1 MLCHKCPYS
10 AEIERLRG
18 ICSACVANDH
28 EVDQPHGLGGKRVM
42 VHLDAMKNADGVVE
56 TLEKRVDKVP
66 RGGEALTPLPRE
78 VEGRLLAELAAF
90 MRLDFVNQILLVWI
104 LRGESL
110 SEFARLGLPRGV
122 SEGKDGMSKQAI
134 RKRVEVIRGE
144 MPSVEKVILQMV
156 RLNGVNRGKAAEKV
170 PREDGELGL

>member
-1 MLCHKCPYS
+1 MLCHKCPHS

-18 ICSACVANDH
+18 ICSACVENDH
-28 EVDQPHGLGGKRVM
+28 EVDKPHGLGGKRVM

-56 TLEKRVDKVP
+56 TLEKRVDKVS
-66 RGGEALTPLPRE
+66 RTGEALTPLPRE

-110 SEFARLGLPRGV
+110 SEFARLGLPSGMRV
-122 SEGKDGMSKQAI
+122 EKDGMSRQAI
-134 RKRVEVIRGE
+134 RKRVEVIRRE
-144 MPSVEKVILQMV
+144 MPSVEKVIGQMV
-156 RLNGVNRGKAAEKV
+156 RLNGVNRGKAAGKV
-170 PREDGELGL
+170 PREDGGLRL